1 MAVFNITTIIQ
12 CYILFAP
19 TLVR

>member
-1 MAVFNITTIIQ
+1 MVVFNITTIIQ